1 MKTAFKYFDLVAR
14 VNGRSAKVGLLASNV
29 ARVIYY

>member
-1 MKTAFKYFDLVAR
+1 MKTEFKYFDLVSR
-14 VNGRSAKVGLLASNV
+14 VNGRPAKIGLLASNV